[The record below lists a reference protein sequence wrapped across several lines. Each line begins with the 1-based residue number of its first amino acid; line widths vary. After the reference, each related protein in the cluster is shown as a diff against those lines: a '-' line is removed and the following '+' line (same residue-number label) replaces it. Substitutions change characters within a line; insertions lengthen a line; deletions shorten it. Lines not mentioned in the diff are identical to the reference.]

1 MINIYSFKIKLS
13 GCPTPCFKETKQER
27 PQGLTLLWDATE
39 GEIDIQHFSQC
50 NAAYKKINE

>member
-50 NAAYKKINE
+50 NAAY